1 GALRSRKR
9 PVEGVARSRRAAE
22 ALRGVRGRPGHGLAQ
37 RLGGQRPGAVRSGA
51 GDVRGLRVS
60 HHGGG
65 GPPDPRPSGRGVG
78 CRVRCRQARGVEAA
92 VSGTRVPGD
101 RLRGEILRFL
111 EDTAGRTNW
120 AHKGLRAALRG
131 LRLDEAL
138 WKPERGHS
146 VWEQINHI
154 AYWKRYILH
163 RTQGKPTRAR
173 QAWPAPGRTAAE
185 LNRSIADL
193 GALHRELR
201 AAVTGL
207 DPETFDPKGG

>member
-1 GALRSRKR
+1 M
-9 PVEGVARSRRAAE
+9 
-22 ALRGVRGRPGHGLAQ
+22 
-37 RLGGQRPGAVRSGA
+37 
-51 GDVRGLRVS
+51 
-60 HHGGG
+60 
-65 GPPDPRPSGRGVG
+65 
-78 CRVRCRQARGVEAA
+78 
-92 VSGTRVPGD
+92 SGTRDRGD
-101 RLRGEILRFL
+101 QLRGEILRFL
-111 EDTAGRTNW
+111 EDTAGRRNW
-120 AHKGLRAALRG
+120 AHKGLRAAIRG
-131 LRLDEAL
+131 LRPDEAL

-207 DPETFDPKGG
+207 DPETFDPKGGRYPPAQLLLGEAAHESYHIGQIFLTRKLYRSHRRHRGTRSR